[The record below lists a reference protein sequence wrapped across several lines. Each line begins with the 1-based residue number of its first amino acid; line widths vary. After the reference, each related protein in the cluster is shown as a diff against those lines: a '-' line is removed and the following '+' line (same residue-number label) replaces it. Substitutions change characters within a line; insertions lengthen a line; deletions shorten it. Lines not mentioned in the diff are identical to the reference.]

1 MCVRVTLNIIIAGSQ
16 HITRV
21 AFLPIFPEIAD
32 LYGYVLGRGQEQAGV
47 LGSTSR

>member
-16 HITRV
+16 HIKRV

-32 LYGYVLGRGQEQAGV
+32 LYGHGHPQGWTFTIPGF
-47 LGSTSR
+47 TS

>member
-21 AFLPIFPEIAD
+21 AFLPRNGP
-32 LYGYVLGRGQEQAGV
+32 GGV
-47 LGSTSR
+47 SPAERAEVYRRYESELLE